1 MLWLLISNFI
11 FPEKT
16 NGHLVTRIF
25 WTREKISNTQICY
38 RVTVLN
44 NLNKRDHKNYFWKD
58 VSLTIVKFQ
67 LKISVILLT
76 FLRKKASQVF
86 FYLYSYICLCIL
98 FFFFFALFA
107 FCSHD
112 FAFKRSVSFVHL
124 LKLWH
129 KCVSKIPSA
138 ASEIFLVKLY
148 YLCLFCSYS
157 CAAVVI
163 YLNRF
168 SS

>member
-1 MLWLLISNFI
+1 MNSL
-11 FPEKT
+11 K
-16 NGHLVTRIF
+16 
-25 WTREKISNTQICY
+25 
-38 RVTVLN
+38 
-44 NLNKRDHKNYFWKD
+44 KRDHKNYFCKD

-67 LKISVILLT
+67 LKIWVILLI

-86 FYLYSYICLCIL
+86 LICIHTSAFA
-98 FFFFFALFA
+98 FFFFFFFLHFCIFA
-107 FCSHD
+107 FCSRD
-112 FAFKRSVSFVHL
+112 FAFKRSVSFVRL
-124 LKLWH
+124 RKLSH

>member
-1 MLWLLISNFI
+1 MLWFLISNFI

-25 WTREKISNTQICY
+25 WTREKISNTHICY

-76 FLRKKASQVF
+76 FLRKKASQGF
-86 FYLYSYICLCIL
+86 FYLYLYICLCIL
-98 FFFFFALFA
+98 FFFFFFLHFWIFA

-112 FAFKRSVSFVHL
+112 FAFKRKLVLSICSNYRTNVYQRYTLLLPKYFWLSFITCVYFVLILVL
-124 LKLWH
+124 LL
-129 KCVSKIPSA
+129 
-138 ASEIFLVKLY
+138 
-148 YLCLFCSYS
+148 
-157 CAAVVI
+157 
-163 YLNRF
+163 
-168 SS
+168 SSI

>member
-1 MLWLLISNFI
+1 MLWFLISNFI

-76 FLRKKASQVF
+76 FLRKKASQGF
-86 FYLYSYICLCIL
+86 FYLYLYICLCIL
-98 FFFFFALFA
+98 FFFFFFCIFA
-107 FCSHD
+107 FLHFVVMTLPLRESWFCP
-112 FAFKRSVSFVHL
+112 FAQIIAQMCIKDTLCCFRN
-124 LKLWH
+124 
-129 KCVSKIPSA
+129 
-138 ASEIFLVKLY
+138 IFG
-148 YLCLFCSYS
+148 
-157 CAAVVI
+157 
-163 YLNRF
+163 
-168 SS
+168 